1 MIDDESEPGSWKQAV
16 EWMNQV
22 KSNASM
28 TDRADAEED
37 QPMAESSDEVEV
49 LMEKCRQWKQST
61 EMLCAIRSDHI
72 TLGDLYRA
80 GIAVSLSID
89 E

>member
-1 MIDDESEPGSWKQAV
+1 MIDDESEPGSWREAMMFRKHMYMGRDD
-16 EWMNQV
+16 EETTPD
-22 KSNASM
+22 AS
-28 TDRADAEED
+28 T
-37 QPMAESSDEVEV
+37 DEVEV

-80 GIAVSLSID
+80 GISVSLSID